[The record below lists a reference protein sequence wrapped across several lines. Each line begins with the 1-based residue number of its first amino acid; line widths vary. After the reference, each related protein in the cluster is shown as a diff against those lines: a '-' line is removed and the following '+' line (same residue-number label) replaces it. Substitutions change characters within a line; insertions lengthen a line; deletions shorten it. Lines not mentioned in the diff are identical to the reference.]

1 MTSRSFGN
9 SSTQMFMSVVQVMSS
24 EVMNKS
30 PRDHIIVSGKV
41 KGNFSYNSVFSEAD
55 IQSRP
60 NESCPRND

>member
-1 MTSRSFGN
+1 
-9 SSTQMFMSVVQVMSS
+9 MFMSVVQVMSS

-60 NESCPRND
+60 NESHPRND